1 MEKVNRNRTK
11 MIRALCFF
19 SLCPF
24 CASFLVTVLCVFGV
38 SIYQPALADEVI
50 ETDFVRISL
59 ISGSTSIGQSNT
71 FPAGLLFQLE
81 PGWKVYWRSPG
92 EAGLPPQFKSDAFR
106 SSHSADLRF
115 PVPERFSLFGL
126 DTFGYGGDVILPLA
140 VERRPVLPKRSDSA
154 VLAGDLEALICSDI
168 CVPVSGRLSL
178 QLPEGTG
185 SPSTFAQQIAR
196 AVSRVP
202 SDITGPDIRLE
213 SLSERDSILTLRF
226 ADKTPEIKD
235 IFIETE
241 VSGYSF
247 GTPKIQND
255 GSYQIKIGGTTTE
268 PLAGKALQLTIT
280 SGSQFAEQSRFVP
293 ALDDDNYKEGS
304 HSTSTTSFLAM
315 ILTAFLGGMIL
326 NVMPCVLPVLTIK
339 LAGIAEMGGQE
350 KTIIR
355 RRMLATALGIL
366 ASFVVLAGGLILLQS
381 AGHSIG
387 WGIQFQN
394 PYFLC
399 FMSIV
404 MLLFS
409 LSLFDKIT
417 VPIPAGLARV
427 YGGTGLIGEFS
438 SGFLVTLLATPC
450 SAPFVGTAVSF
461 ALASP
466 PAILFGILT
475 VMGTGLAVP
484 YLLAATTPQFLY
496 ILPRPGHWMVRVK
509 QLLGSG
515 LVATLVWLLWL
526 VYINLGEVG
535 LLVLAGCLVI
545 LFFSV
550 GVLRSGG
557 FRIIASCTALFAALL
572 MPPMLAESL
581 PSQKI
586 ASNKADGKWERFSLQ
601 ALEGALLENKR
612 VFVDVTADWCVTCK
626 LNKTLVLDS
635 TAMKKLLQSDDIVSL
650 QADWT
655 LPDEEISSYLYSF
668 GRFGI
673 PFNVVYG
680 PGKPDP
686 IILPELLSSKDITSA
701 LEKTRALP

>member
-1 MEKVNRNRTK
+1 
-11 MIRALCFF
+11 MIRPLHFF
-19 SLCPF
+19 FLCPF
-24 CASFLVTVLCVFGV
+24 CASFLAAVLFVLGV
-38 SIYQPALADEVI
+38 SIRQPAIAKEVI

-59 ISGSTSIGQSNT
+59 VSGSTASGQSDT
-71 FPAGLLFQLE
+71 FPAGLRFQLE

-92 EAGLPPQFKSDAFR
+92 EAGLPPEFKLDALR
-106 SSHSADLRF
+106 SSHSTDLRF

-140 VERRPVLPKRSDSA
+140 VGRRPVLPKGSEGA
-154 VLAGDLEALICSDI
+154 VIAGELEALICSDI

-178 QLPEGTG
+178 QLPAGTAR
-185 SPSTFAQQIAR
+185 PSIFAQQIAR

-213 SLSERDSILTLRF
+213 SLSMRDRILILRF
-226 ADKTPEIKD
+226 ADSTPEIKD

-247 GTPKIQND
+247 GAPKIHPD
-255 GSYQIKIGGTTTE
+255 GSYQIKISGITTE
-268 PLAGKALQLTIT
+268 PLAGKAVRLTIT
-280 SGSQFAEQSRFVP
+280 SGSQFVEQSRLFP
-293 ALDDDNYKEGS
+293 ALDDGKRQRS
-304 HSTSTTSFLAM
+304 PHSASGTSLLVL

-339 LAGIAEMGGQE
+339 LAGIMEMGSQE
-350 KTIIR
+350 KTVIR
-355 RRMLATALGIL
+355 RRMLATATGIL
-366 ASFVVLAGGLILLQS
+366 ASFAVLACGLILLQH

-409 LSLFDKIT
+409 LSLFDRIS
-417 VPIPAGLARV
+417 VPIPAGLARLSC
-427 YGGTGLIGEFS
+427 GTGIIGEFS
-438 SGFLVTLLATPC
+438 SGFFVTLLATPC
-450 SAPFVGTAVSF
+450 SAPLVGTAVSF

-466 PAILFGILT
+466 PAILFGILM

-484 YLLAATTPQFLY
+484 YLFAAANPRFVN

-515 LVATLVWLLWL
+515 LLATLVWLLWL

-535 LLVLAGCLVI
+535 LLTLAGCLVT
-545 LFFSV
+545 LFLSV
-550 GVLRSGG
+550 NVLLSGSVQTT
-557 FRIIASCTALFAALL
+557 AVCTTLCAALL
-572 MPPMLAESL
+572 IPPMFAGSE
-581 PSQKI
+581 PFQKI
-586 ASNKADGKWERFSLQ
+586 ASNKYDAKWEKFSLQ
-601 ALEGALLENKR
+601 ALEGALSENKR
-612 VFVDVTADWCVTCK
+612 VLVDVTADWCVTCK
-626 LNKTLVLDS
+626 LNKALVLDS
-635 TAMKKLLQSDDIVSL
+635 TAIKKLLQSDDIVSL
-650 QADWT
+650 RADWT
-655 LPDEEISSYLYSF
+655 LPDKKISSYLYSF

-680 PGKPDP
+680 PKQADP

-701 LEKTRALP
+701 LEKMSSLP